1 MATVLSYTVSTT
13 PVQIIAP
20 VAWETRWA
28 IISPRN
34 SADVHIGPTSAVTS
48 SSAALI
54 KDQYL
59 ELPIHA
65 NEELWVVAASS
76 THVVDV
82 IITEN

>member
-1 MATVLSYTVSTT
+1 MATVASYSVSTT
-13 PVQIIAP
+13 PVQIVAP

-34 SADVHIGPTSAVTS
+34 SADVHIGSTS
-48 SSAALI
+48 SVSASDAKLL

>member
-1 MATVLSYTVSTT
+1 MATVTSYTVSTSA
-13 PVQIIAP
+13 VRIVAP
-20 VAWETRWA
+20 VAWEKRWV

-34 SADVHIGPTSAVTS
+34 SADVHIGSTSAVTS
-48 SSAALI
+48 SSAALL

-65 NEELWVVAASS
+65 NEELWAISASGS
-76 THVVDV
+76 HAVDV

>member
-1 MATVLSYTVSTT
+1 MATVTSYTVSTSA
-13 PVQIIAP
+13 VQIVAP
-20 VAWETRWA
+20 VAWESRKV

-48 SSAALI
+48 SSAALL

-59 ELPIHA
+59 ELTVYA
-65 NEELWVVAASS
+65 NEELWAIAASS
-76 THVVDV
+76 THTVDV

>member
-1 MATVLSYTVSTT
+1 MATVTSYTVSTSA
-13 PVQIIAP
+13 VRIVAP
-20 VAWETRWA
+20 VAWEKRSVV
-28 IISPRN
+28 ISPRN

-48 SSAALI
+48 SSAALL

-65 NEELWVVAASS
+65 NEELWAISASGS
-76 THVVDV
+76 HAVDV